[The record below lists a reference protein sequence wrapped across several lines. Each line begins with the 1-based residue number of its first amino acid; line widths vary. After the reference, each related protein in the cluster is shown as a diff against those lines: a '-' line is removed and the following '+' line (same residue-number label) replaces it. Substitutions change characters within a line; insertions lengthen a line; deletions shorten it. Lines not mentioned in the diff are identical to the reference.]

1 MDNLLLEKSLG
12 QALEIR
18 PFPGDYHFMRIVVR
32 DLKTVMCLLGT
43 AVLLSGCASLSGQP
57 ESPLEA
63 AARADAQAVISF
75 LSNQNR
81 GLKNYKGIG
90 KITVR
95 QNQITRIDER
105 IAWVASETAKLNL
118 VVLVSGHPAIKMASD
133 GKWFYYYEARPG
145 KPIYKKI
152 PASDSNLKRV
162 TTIPIKTSD
171 IIHLLAGRVPLREHH
186 SAILERSASGH
197 GHVLVLNRRWWGVTE
212 KIFLDENKE
221 RVEQAEFYDRA
232 GSLVF
237 RAGFDK
243 MQSVDGYQVPA
254 SLSITNGEDLDLQ
267 FVVNRY
273 WADVDVSPAMFV
285 LNPPQ

>member
-1 MDNLLLEKSLG
+1 
-12 QALEIR
+12 
-18 PFPGDYHFMRIVVR
+18 MRIGAR
-32 DLKTVMCLLGT
+32 DLKKVMCLVG
-43 AVLLSGCASLSGQP
+43 AAGLLAGCAGLSRQP
-57 ESPLEA
+57 EDPREV
-63 AARADAQAVISF
+63 AARAEAQVVISF
-75 LSNQNR
+75 LRNQNR

-90 KITVR
+90 RIKVR
-95 QNQITRIDER
+95 QNQVTRIDER
-105 IAWVASETAKLNL
+105 IAWVASETAKLTI

-186 SAILERSASGH
+186 TAILERSASGH
-197 GHVLVLNRRWWGVTE
+197 GHVLVLSRRWWGVIE
-212 KIFLDENKE
+212 KIFLDDSKE
-221 RVEQAEFYDRA
+221 RVQHAEFFDRT
-232 GSLVF
+232 GSLIF
-237 RAGFDK
+237 RAGFDE
-243 MQSVDGYQVPA
+243 MQLIDGYQVPA
-254 SLSITNGEDLDLQ
+254 SLRITNGNDLDLQ

-273 WADVDVSPAMFV
+273 WTDVAVSPTMFI

>member
-1 MDNLLLEKSLG
+1 ML
-12 QALEIR
+12 
-18 PFPGDYHFMRIVVR
+18 R
-32 DLKTVMCLLGT
+32 DLKNVMCLLSA
-43 AVLLSGCASLSGQP
+43 AVLLAGCASLSRP
-57 ESPLEA
+57 PADPLEA
-63 AARADAQAVISF
+63 AARDEAQAVISF
-75 LSNQNR
+75 LSYQNR
-81 GLKNYKGIG
+81 ELRNYKGIG
-90 KITVR
+90 KIKVR

-105 IAWVASETAKLNL
+105 IAWVASETTKLNI

-186 SAILERSASGH
+186 SAILQRSASGH
-197 GHVLVLNRRWWGVTE
+197 GYVLVLSRRWWGVTE
-212 KIFLDENKE
+212 KIFLDENKD
-221 RVEQAEFYDRA
+221 RVHHAEFYDRT
-232 GSLVF
+232 GSLVY

-243 MQSVDGYQVPA
+243 MQSIGGYQVPA
-254 SLSITNGEDLDLQ
+254 SLSITNGDDLDLQ

-273 WADVDVSPAMFV
+273 WTDVDVSATMFV
-285 LNPPQ
+285 LNPPE